1 MHSVYLLTGSNLGNR
16 LQQLQKAET
25 ELATYAGTILQTSS
39 IFETEAW
46 GKEGLPSH
54 LNQAIHLSTH
64 LSPTDLLK
72 VIHSIEENLGR
83 VRQEKWGVRMI
94 DIDIIYFNNQIIDF
108 PHLQI
113 PHPLV
118 QERNFALAPL
128 SQLAPDFVHP
138 VFNKTNLQL
147 LQQSTDHLTTNI
159 FDI

>member
-16 LQQLQKAET
+16 LQQLQNAEIA
-25 ELATYAGTILQTSS
+25 LAIHAGTILKSSS

-54 LNQAIHLSTH
+54 LNQAIHLSTQ
-64 LSPTDLLK
+64 LSPSDLLK
-72 VIHSIEENLGR
+72 VIHTIEEKLGR
-83 VRQEKWGVRMI
+83 IRQEKWGVRVI
-94 DIDIIYFNNQIIDF
+94 DIDIIYFNDEIIHL

-128 SQLAPDFVHP
+128 SELAPDFLHP

-147 LQQSTDHLTTNI
+147 LQESADHLKASI
-159 FDI
+159 FQ